1 MISQKNIYQHFHPEE
16 APFIEKMMDQL
27 RRVEDN
33 YLLHVTDFL
42 NPRQIEIVKIL
53 SASMNITC
61 FSSSDHYHTEY
72 GRVILAPDY
81 YQLDPLDYDISLV
94 EISYHSK
101 FNTLTHAQ
109 ILGTLINELGIK
121 RSMIGDI
128 LVHDGFA
135 QLMVNRQFLHY
146 FWGNIQKIARVS
158 VNLKE
163 IDLNSLLLVQKEE
176 SLIDITLSSLRIDRL
191 IASVLK
197 LSRSQAI
204 KLVESE
210 KVKVN
215 YRIIT
220 KSSDSIAIGDL
231 VSVRGFGRFK
241 LLQDNGFTKNG
252 KYKITL
258 SKTLHK

>member
-1 MISQKNIYQHFHPEE
+1 MF
-16 APFIEKMMDQL
+16 
-27 RRVEDN
+27 
-33 YLLHVTDFL
+33 
-42 NPRQIEIVKIL
+42 
-53 SASMNITC
+53 
-61 FSSSDHYHTEY
+61 
-72 GRVILAPDY
+72 LAPDY

-109 ILGTLINELGIK
+109 ILGSLINELGIK

-146 FWGNIQKIARVS
+146 FLGNIQKIARVR

-215 YRIIT
+215 YRIIS